1 MVKVFDI
8 IDYIQNY
15 YGVLPEY
22 LWQDTPN
29 VCVFRHQQ
37 NRKWFAVVMNDIPA
51 AKLGLKENK
60 TLNLINLKCDP
71 ELAKMILIDHK
82 NIFPAYHMNKKHW
95 ISVVLDRVETEELK
109 NLLAHSFK
117 LTQKRSGS
125 LKK

>member
-22 LWQDTPN
+22 LWQDAPS

-37 NRKWFAVVMNDIPA
+37 NRKWFAVLMNDIPA
-51 AKLGLKENK
+51 AKLGLKENRS
-60 TLNLINLKCDP
+60 LNLINLKCNP

-82 NIFPAYHMNKKHW
+82 SIFPAYHMNKKHW
-95 ISVVLDRVETEELK
+95 ISVVLENCEMEELK
-109 NLLAHSFK
+109 NLLAHSFR
-117 LTQKRSGS
+117 LTY
-125 LKK
+125 

>member
-1 MVKVFDI
+1 MNI
-8 IDYIQNY
+8 INYIQNH
-15 YGVLPEY
+15 YGVSPEY

-29 VCVFRHQQ
+29 VCVFRHQR

-60 TLNLINLKCDP
+60 SLNLINLKCNP

-95 ISVVLDRVETEELK
+95 ISVVLENCEMEELK
-109 NLLAHSFK
+109 KNGVQSLLKQSN
-117 LTQKRSGS
+117 GV
-125 LKK
+125 